1 MKILKKIKF
10 TEIAIFIIMALLL
23 VEELWLS
30 KVISAQMDAKS
41 GELVNMI
48 ISRTLGGLAF
58 LILTLSCKYR
68 VVSPIKNTSGKA
80 WLIALPA
87 LIVALNNLPFL
98 SLLSGEA
105 RVFGAWWQ
113 ISILLIECMAGA
125 FFEEMTFRSF
135 VMLTVM
141 EKRRASVRD
150 VFVSIVITSAIFGL
164 VHLVNIF
171 ISSPVAV
178 ILQILYSFLIG
189 AMCSVVLLYT
199 RNIWICVLI
208 HGLFNFMGD
217 IVPSYGEGKIIW
229 DHIPTIVITA
239 ILGLLAAIFY
249 IAVFVKLKVEDTDL
263 IYGSDKGRI
272 KRDADISA
280 Q

>member
-1 MKILKKIKF
+1 
-10 TEIAIFIIMALLL
+10 MALLL

-30 KVISAQMDAKS
+30 KFIVAQMDAKS

-48 ISRTLGGLAF
+48 ISRTLGGVAF
-58 LILTLSCKYR
+58 LLLTISCKYR
-68 VVSPIKNTSGKA
+68 VLSLFKNTSGKA

-87 LIVALNNLPFL
+87 ILVALNNLPFL
-98 SLLSGEA
+98 SILSGEA

-113 ISILLIECMAGA
+113 IGLLFLECMAVA

-141 EKRRASVRD
+141 EKRRASVKD
-150 VFVSIVITSAIFGL
+150 IFVSIVISSAIFGL
-164 VHLVNIF
+164 VHLINMF
-171 ISSPVAV
+171 TSSPIAV

-217 IVPSYGEGKIIW
+217 IIPSYGEGKIIW

-239 ILGLLAAIFY
+239 ILGVLAAIFY
-249 IAVFVKLKVEDTDL
+249 IAVFVKFRAEDTDL
-263 IYGSDKGRI
+263 IYGSGKGRI
-272 KRDADISA
+272 KAEDNALT
-280 Q
+280 

>member
-1 MKILKKIKF
+1 MKKIRF
-10 TEIAIFIIMALLL
+10 SEIAIFAIMALLL
-23 VEELWLS
+23 IEELWLS
-30 KVISAQMDAKS
+30 KFIVAQMDAKS
-41 GELVNMI
+41 GELVKMI
-48 ISRTLGGLAF
+48 ISRTLGGVAF
-58 LILTLSCKYR
+58 LLLTISCKYR
-68 VVSPIKNTSGKA
+68 VLSLFKNTSGKA

-87 LIVALNNLPFL
+87 ILVALNNLPFL
-98 SLLSGEA
+98 SILSGEA

-113 ISILLIECMAGA
+113 IGLLFLECMAVA

-141 EKRRASVRD
+141 EKRRASVKD
-150 VFVSIVITSAIFGL
+150 IFVSIVISSAIFGL
-164 VHLVNIF
+164 VHLINMF
-171 ISSPVAV
+171 TSSPIAV

-217 IVPSYGEGKIIW
+217 IIPSYGEGKIIW

-239 ILGLLAAIFY
+239 ILGALAAIFY
-249 IAVFVKLKVEDTDL
+249 IAVFVKFRAEDTDL
-263 IYGSDKGRI
+263 IYGSSKGRI
-272 KRDADISA
+272 KAEDNALT
-280 Q
+280 